1 MKADIKKNKEEAEES
16 VSAAAEE
23 KVEAADID
31 NDLKKDKKG
40 KKKNK
45 KAQELADTDTKA
57 NLSLFVT
64 FVVSLVLDSLLLRLF
79 TVKFGD
85 SHTALTIIKSI
96 IKPMLADA
104 FAVMLIGSIGFAFA
118 KQRGRFRYLI
128 TWTFIFS
135 ILAIANSIY
144 YTNYKSFVSVSE
156 AATGSQLGGVIDAV
170 TKNILEPKDFLLL
183 FPIPVMFFAN
193 HRIKKKNGKDYIKK
207 PQPRVK
213 LNKFAAVACAAA
225 VACGGIFS
233 TMLTKTDCSRLVKQ
247 WNRESVLANFGL
259 YVYQISD
266 TISSAHVKINM
277 MFGYEK
283 SKKKFDE
290 FFDSKSDSNTGSE
303 VIDEV
308 KNDKDNE
315 YSNIFKGKN
324 VIVIHAESIQQF
336 TMDTYIN
343 GEELTPN
350 LNKIAKE
357 GLYFSNFYTQ
367 ESVGTSSDSE
377 FTFSTSLMPA
387 SSGTVAIN
395 YWDRDYAST
404 QKKFKEMGYYV
415 FSMHGN
421 NGSYWNRLN
430 LHESLGY
437 DRLYNYNND
446 FIIDETIG
454 LGLSDK
460 SFFRQA
466 VPMIKDIKK
475 KYGSFYGALIMLTN
489 HTPFTDIERVS
500 DYEVDFKYRK
510 YNEETGMYEEIS
522 APFLEG
528 TKLGSYFKSVHYADE
543 AIGQL
548 MEDLEKEGLLDN
560 TVLVIY
566 GDHDAKI
573 KEEQYEYYYNYN
585 PFTEE
590 TLTDSDPGYIPV
602 DEFYYNINRKTPF
615 IIWSKGGEYEPK
627 EITRVMG
634 MYDVQP
640 TLGNMFGFKNEYAM
654 GHDIFSFGDDEENTV
669 IFPNGNF
676 ITDSVYYD
684 SQKEVYFD
692 LTGYENVA
700 KYASCNQAYKDNPFP
715 MFDQATDG
723 LYKFSP
729 SDYSAENAELRKN
742 DGSVDTDY
750 IEKRFEYASDRI
762 DVSNSIIYYD
772 IINKVKEGFDDV
784 HIYEPADSVAE
795 PFSPPD
801 MISRKRAYAV

>member
-1 MKADIKKNKEEAEES
+1 MKAEIKNPTEQAENTEIKEKTDKTENTEKNTEKEA
-16 VSAAAEE
+16 
-23 KVEAADID
+23 
-31 NDLKKDKKG
+31 KDV
-40 KKKNK
+40 
-45 KAQELADTDTKA
+45 KA
-57 NLSLFVT
+57 NISLYVT
-64 FVVSLVLDSLLLRLF
+64 FVISLVLDSLLLRLF

-85 SHTALTIIKSI
+85 SHTALEVIKSI
-96 IKPMLADA
+96 VKPMLADI
-104 FAVMLIGSIGFAFA
+104 FAVMLIGSVGFAFH
-118 KQRGRFRYLI
+118 KQRGRHRYLM
-128 TWTFIFS
+128 TWTVIFS

-156 AATGSQLGGVIDAV
+156 ASTGSQLGGVIDAV
-170 TKNILEPKDFLLL
+170 TKNILEVKDFLLL
-183 FPIPVMFFAN
+183 LPIPVMIVAGKL
-193 HRIKKKNGKDYIKK
+193 IKKKNGREYAKQ
-207 PQPRVK
+207 PQPRAK
-213 LNKFAAVACAAA
+213 LNRFAAISCAAA
-225 VACGGIFS
+225 IASGGIFS

-247 WNRESVLANFGL
+247 WNRESVLSSFGL

-266 TISSAHVKINM
+266 TISSVHVKLNM

-283 SKKKFDE
+283 SKQKFDE
-290 FFDSKSDSNTGSE
+290 FFDSNTDSDSKTE
-303 VIDEV
+303 VINE
-308 KNDKDNE
+308 KENEKDNE
-315 YSNIFKGKN
+315 YSDIFKGKN
-324 VIVIHAESIQQF
+324 VIVIHAESVQQF

-350 LNKIAKE
+350 LNKLAKT
-357 GLYFSNFYTQ
+357 GLYFSNFYAQ

-395 YWDRDYAST
+395 YWDRDYT
-404 QKKFKEMGYYV
+404 TIQKKFKEMGYYV
-415 FSMHGN
+415 FAMHGN

-430 LHESLGY
+430 LHSSLGY
-437 DRLYNYNND
+437 DRLYHYNND

-466 VPMIKDIKK
+466 VPKIKDIKEQ
-475 KYGSFYGALIMLTN
+475 YGSFYGALIMLTN

-500 DYEVDFKYRK
+500 DFEVDFKYRK
-510 YNEETGMYEEIS
+510 YNDETGMYEEIS

-548 MEDLEKEGLLDN
+548 MVDLEANGLLDN

-585 PFTEE
+585 PFEDK
-590 TLTDSDPGYIPV
+590 TLDEDDEGYIPV
-602 DEFYYNINRKTPF
+602 DEFYYNLNRKTPF
-615 IIWSKGGEYEPK
+615 IIWSKDGGYEPQ

-654 GHDIFSFGDDEENTV
+654 GHDIFSFGDDEENIV

-676 ITDSVYYD
+676 VTDSVYYD
-684 SQKEVYFD
+684 SQKDIYFD
-692 LTGYENVA
+692 LNGYENVA
-700 KYASCNQAYKDNPFP
+700 KYASCNQAYKDDPVP
-715 MFDQATDG
+715 MYDEATDG
-723 LYKFSP
+723 LYKFSV
-729 SDYSAENAELRKN
+729 SEYSKESAEERKN
-742 DGSVDTDY
+742 DGAVDGSYITD
-750 IEKRFEYASDRI
+750 RFDYASDRI

-772 IINKVKEGFDDV
+772 IINKVKEGFDDTY
-784 HIYEPADSVAE
+784 IYEDNSSAAE